1 MTDVARSDAIHCE
14 RIARRRA
21 GTFALAT
28 YFLPTPKRRAA
39 FAFYSVARLAD
50 DIVDGAVNGDRR
62 AIAWH
67 LRSYRRQV
75 AEAIAGRPAG
85 PVFRELRW
93 AMRHFDVSPRLVLD
107 LIDGIERDITA
118 TTYPTWI
125 DLRRYCEGV
134 ASTVAEISTQVFGV
148 LGSVEQRREA
158 LSHATTLGLA
168 IRLTC
173 ILRDVGTDAR
183 AGRCYIPLADLARFS
198 ISREEM
204 LGGGPVAREER
215 WRKLMRW
222 EIARAREL
230 YRQAMP
236 GISFLAP
243 DTRRC
248 AAACAIGYSAILG
261 ALERIQYDSVA
272 ERASVGTWTRIG
284 VLWDAWR
291 YEPQTAIAS

>member
-21 GTFALAT
+21 GTFALAS
-28 YFLPTPKRRAA
+28 YFLPAPKRRAA

-50 DIVDGAVNGDRR
+50 DIVDSAVNGDRR
-62 AIAWH
+62 AAAWH

-75 AEAIAGRPAG
+75 AEALAGRPAG

-93 AMRHFDVSPRLVLD
+93 AMRHFDVSPSLVLE
-107 LIDGIERDITA
+107 LIDGIERDITPA
-118 TTYPTWI
+118 VYPTWT

-148 LGSVEQRREA
+148 VGSGEQRREA
-158 LSHATTLGLA
+158 LSRATTLGLA
-168 IRLTC
+168 IRLTS

-183 AGRCYIPLADLARFS
+183 AGRCYIPLADLGRFG
-198 ISREEM
+198 ISLEEM
-204 LGGGPVAREER
+204 LGGAPVAREER

-236 GISFLAP
+236 GISFLSP
-243 DTRRC
+243 NTRRC
-248 AAACAIGYSAILG
+248 AAACSIGYSAILG

-272 ERASVGTWTRIG
+272 ERASVGAWTRIG

-291 YEPQTAIAS
+291 YEAPRAIA

>member
-28 YFLPTPKRRAA
+28 YFLPAPKRRAA
-39 FAFYSVARLAD
+39 FAFYSFARLAD
-50 DIVDGAVNGDRR
+50 DIVDTAITGDSRV
-62 AIAWH
+62 AAWH

-75 AEAIAGRPAG
+75 SEAIAGRPAG

-93 AMRHFDVSPRLVLD
+93 AMRHFSVPSELALA
-107 LIDGIERDITA
+107 LIDGIERDIA
-118 TTYPTWI
+118 PSTYPTWN

-134 ASTVAEISTQVFGV
+134 ASTVASIALQVFGV
-148 LGSVEQRREA
+148 IGTPEERREA
-158 LSHATTLGLA
+158 LERATTVGVA
-168 IRLTC
+168 IRLTS
-173 ILRDVGTDAR
+173 ILRDVGIDAR
-183 AGRCYIPLADLARFS
+183 AGRCYIPLADLARFG
-198 ISREEM
+198 ISRDEVVT
-204 LGGGPVAREER
+204 GAPVAREER
-215 WRKLMRW
+215 WRRLMRW

-230 YRQAMP
+230 YRQSMP
-236 GISFLAP
+236 GIAFLAP

-272 ERASVGTWTRIG
+272 ARASVGTLTRLG

-291 YEPQTAIAS
+291 YEPRTAIAS

>member
-1 MTDVARSDAIHCE
+1 MTDVARSDAVYCE

-21 GTFALAT
+21 ASFALAS
-28 YFLPTPKRRAA
+28 YFLPAPKRRAA
-39 FAFYSVARLAD
+39 FAFYSFARVAD
-50 DIVDGAVNGDRR
+50 DIVDTAIKGDHRVG
-62 AIAWH
+62 AWH

-93 AMRHFDVSPRLVLD
+93 AMRHFDVSPDLALE
-107 LIDGIERDITA
+107 LIDGIERDITPSVF
-118 TTYPTWI
+118 PTWA
-125 DLRRYCEGV
+125 DLRKYCEGV
-134 ASTVAEISTQVFGV
+134 AVTVASIATQVFGLV
-148 LGSVEQRREA
+148 GGPEQKREA
-158 LSHATTLGLA
+158 LARGTTLGVA
-168 IRLTC
+168 IRLSS
-173 ILRDVGTDAR
+173 ILRDVGIDAR
-183 AGRCYIPLADLARFS
+183 AGRCFIPLSDLARFG
-198 ISREEM
+198 ISLDEVFESST
-204 LGGGPVAREER
+204 VAREER
-215 WRKLMRW
+215 WRRLMRW

-230 YRQAMP
+230 YRKAMP
-236 GISFLAP
+236 GIGLLAP

-272 ERASVGTWTRIG
+272 ARASVGTWTRLG